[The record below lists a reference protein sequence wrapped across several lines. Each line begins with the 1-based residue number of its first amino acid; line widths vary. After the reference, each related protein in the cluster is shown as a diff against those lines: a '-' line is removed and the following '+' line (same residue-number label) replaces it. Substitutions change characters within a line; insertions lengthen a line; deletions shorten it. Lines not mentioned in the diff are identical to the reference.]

1 MNNVRKILLPVDFS
15 PISETALHYVAGLVH
30 KQDNISIKLLHVCLE
45 DTSNEQ
51 IHQLEERLEQLSAPL
66 RNHVPPINIEVRKGE
81 VVRNILDTQE
91 KEESDLIIMGTSGA
105 AAEEIQTNTS
115 NLVLQAD
122 CPVLVI
128 PEKFSK
134 FSISN
139 IALALGPNII
149 DNSNGFQVLHDLART
164 FDAKVHVLTVN
175 REGETVSFEDENEE
189 VLEYYLDSLLY
200 FHAFPQNSDI
210 ELGITNYVDQND
222 IDLLAIIPRNH
233 AKQAKPSEG
242 RLTKLLTLHTKVP
255 LLTID

>member
-1 MNNVRKILLPVDFS
+1 
-15 PISETALHYVAGLVH
+15 
-30 KQDNISIKLLHVCLE
+30 
-45 DTSNEQ
+45 
-51 IHQLEERLEQLSAPL
+51 
-66 RNHVPPINIEVRKGE
+66 
-81 VVRNILDTQE
+81 
-91 KEESDLIIMGTSGA
+91 
-105 AAEEIQTNTS
+105 
-115 NLVLQAD
+115 
-122 CPVLVI
+122 
-128 PEKFSK
+128 
-134 FSISN
+134 
-139 IALALGPNII
+139 
-149 DNSNGFQVLHDLART
+149 
-164 FDAKVHVLTVN
+164 VN